1 MIYVLCNV
9 VTGALL
15 SISEQPI
22 STEGHPLQVKTFD
35 MPMPDLTKVEWDY
48 GGLNFKSKPG
58 DRKVDKIDWRRLFT
72 ASERPLIDEFNAT
85 FETIPY
91 LTNEQKRD
99 IRSGLEDYKA
109 TPVVNKDDPDT
120 SKMLALYEAL
130 GYLAPGRAAEIL
142 A

>member
-35 MPMPDLTKVEWDY
+35 MPMPDLTKVEWDC
-48 GGLNFKSKPG
+48 GGLNFKSKTQG
-58 DRKVDKIDWRRLFT
+58 RIITKLAYLRRFT
-72 ASERPLIDEFNAT
+72 SQERV
-85 FETIPY
+85 TIRAAAKTEPV
-91 LTNEQKRD
+91 
-99 IRSGLEDYKA
+99 LEDYMA
-109 TPVVNKDDPDT
+109 LLELSEEVNLDDPDT
-120 SKMLALYEAL
+120 IAAVNMLEIAGLIA
-130 GYLAPGRAAEIL
+130 AGRAAEIL